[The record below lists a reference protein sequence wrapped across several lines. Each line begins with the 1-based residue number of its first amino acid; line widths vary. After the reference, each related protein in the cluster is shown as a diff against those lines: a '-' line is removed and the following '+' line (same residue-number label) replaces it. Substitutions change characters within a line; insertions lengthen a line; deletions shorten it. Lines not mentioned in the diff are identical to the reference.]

1 MHEAIRPMLDRY
13 APQTRDDY
21 VNALRE
27 ILQELAL
34 LGLWR
39 SKFFERAAFYGGTA
53 LRVLYGLDR
62 YSEDI
67 DFSLLAP
74 DPGFS
79 LGQYGESLL
88 REIGSFGFRVEFEQR
103 ERTRQTA
110 IESAFLKAH
119 TLKQLLV
126 IEADAER
133 LLGLHPGSALR
144 IKLEVD
150 TDPPGGFETE
160 SRYLLQP
167 IPFAVRVYSLPDL
180 LAGKLHAILCR
191 QWQTRVKGRDWYDLA
206 WYVGRHPQVRLSH
219 LEARMR
225 QSGDYRDEMPLTRD
239 RLMELLRQAVD
250 RLNVDRARDDVVRFV
265 RDRRTIDIWSRDF
278 FYEVIQRIETE
289 PI

>member
-1 MHEAIRPMLDRY
+1 MHDAIRTMLDRY
-13 APQTRDDY
+13 ALQTGDDC

-39 SKFFERAAFYGGTA
+39 SKFFEHAAFYGGTA
-53 LRVLYGLDR
+53 LRVLHGLDR

-79 LGQYGESLL
+79 LGQYGESLA

-103 ERTRQTA
+103 APTRRTA
-110 IESAFLKAH
+110 IESAFLKAD
-119 TLKQLLV
+119 TLAQLLV
-126 IEADAER
+126 IEAGPD
-133 LLGLHPGSALR
+133 LLAGRHPGSALR

-160 SRYLLQP
+160 SRYLLRP
-167 IPFAVRVYSLPDL
+167 IPFAVRAYSLPDL
-180 LAGKLHAILCR
+180 LAGKLHTILCR
-191 QWQTRVKGRDWYDLA
+191 KWGTRVKGRDWYDLA
-206 WYVGRHPQVRLSH
+206 WYAGRHPRVRLSH

-225 QSGDYRDEMPLTRD
+225 QSGDYPEGAALTRE
-239 RLMELLRQAVD
+239 RLMEQLNQAVD
-250 RLNVDRARDDVVRFV
+250 GLDVDRAREDVIRFV
-265 RDRRTIDIWSRDF
+265 RDPRDVEIWSKDF
-278 FYEVIQRIETE
+278 FYEVVQRIES
-289 PI
+289 